1 MQITFDEDKKIFHL
15 SAGGTSYVVKAA
27 FGELLHLYWGKALSD
42 PDCSYLLRPAMR
54 AFSPDTHPDELGIS
68 LDILPLEYP
77 SSGTGDFR
85 QPAFIIETA
94 DGARLAELKY
104 SGHKI
109 LTGKPALDGLPST
122 YIELLYEADTLIVE
136 MRDDVIGLC
145 VELIYTAFRNFDAIA
160 RSARFINNSGSNIKI
175 LNAMSASVDF
185 MDANYDMLQLSGAWA
200 RERHVETKPLIPG
213 TQSIESRRG
222 ASSHQQNPFMAL
234 ISRGCTEFSGEAY
247 GFSLVYSGNFLASC
261 EVDQF
266 STARSAIGINPY
278 SFSWLLGP
286 GETFQTPEAVL
297 VYSGSGLSGMS
308 DTFHRLYRNNL
319 ARGVHRDEPRPVLI
333 NNWEATYFAFDEEK
347 LVEIAKSASLI
358 GVELFVLDDGWFGVR
373 NEDNCSLGDWVV
385 NTGKL
390 PGGIK
395 GIAEKVNA
403 LGMKF
408 GLWFEPEMIS
418 KDSDLYR
425 AHPDWCMHVEGRR
438 RTDSRNQL
446 VLDLS
451 RPEVCDFII
460 ESVTAV
466 LKSAPIA
473 YVKWDMNRSLLE
485 VASTSLSPERKQET
499 FHRYMLGLYHVLE
512 TITSA
517 FPEILFESCS
527 GGGGRFDPG
536 MLHYM
541 PQTWTS
547 DDTDAV
553 ERLKIQHGTS
563 MVYPAISIGS
573 HVSAVPNHQVHRS
586 TPLIA
591 RIHTAMAGNL
601 GLELDLSMLTQ
612 QETEM
617 LKTHIDLYK
626 NEVRDIV
633 QFGRMYRLISPFE
646 GNSTAWLFINEDKSK
661 VVLFFFRVLA
671 EAQEPFRT
679 IRLVGLDPEKTYK
692 EAIFGAR
699 YKGDTLMR
707 AGLPSPIFFGD
718 YGSALIRLEA
728 VS

>member
-1 MQITFDEDKKIFHL
+1 MQIQFDENKKIFHL
-15 SAGGTSYVVKAA
+15 RAGKTSYVMKAA
-27 FGELLHLYWGKALSD
+27 YGELLHLYWGRELSD

-54 AFSPDTHPDELGIS
+54 AFSPDTHPDELGVS
-68 LDILPLEYP
+68 LDILPFEYP

-85 QPAFIIETA
+85 QPAFSIETE

-104 SGHKI
+104 SDYKI
-109 LTGKPALDGLPST
+109 ITGKPAINGLPST
-122 YIELLYEADTLIVE
+122 YVELLYEADTLVVE
-136 MRDDVIGLC
+136 MKDELIGLT
-145 VELIYTAFRNFDAIA
+145 VELSYTAFRNFDAIA
-160 RSARFINNSGSNIKI
+160 RSVKFKNCSEKKIKI
-175 LNAMSASVDF
+175 LNAMSANVDF
-185 MDANYDMLQLSGAWA
+185 PDSDYDMLQLSGAWA
-200 RERHVETKPLIPG
+200 RERHIVARPLVPG

-234 ISRGCTEFSGEAY
+234 ISKGCTEFSGEAY
-247 GFSLVYSGNFLASC
+247 GFSLIYSGNFLASA

-266 STARSAIGINPY
+266 STTRAAIGINPY
-278 SFSWLLGP
+278 SFSWLLKP
-286 GETFQTPEAVL
+286 GETFQTPETVL

-308 DTFHRLYRNNL
+308 DTYHRLYRSNL
-319 ARGVHRDEPRPVLI
+319 ARGIHRDNPRPVLI
-333 NNWEATYFAFDEEK
+333 NNWEATYFDFNEEK
-347 LVEIAKSASLI
+347 LLEIAKAASEI

-373 NEDNCSLGDWVV
+373 NDDNCSLGDWVV
-385 NTGKL
+385 NTEKL

-395 GIAEKVNA
+395 GMAEKVNA
-403 LGMKF
+403 LGMRF

-425 AHPDWCMHVEGRR
+425 AHPDWCIHVEGRR

-451 RPEVCDFII
+451 RPEVCDYII
-460 ESVTAV
+460 ESVSAV

-473 YVKWDMNRSLLE
+473 YVKWDMNRSMQE
-485 VASTSLSPERKQET
+485 VASVSLPSERRQET
-499 FHRYMLGLYHVLE
+499 FHRYMLGLYGVLE
-512 TITSA
+512 KITSD

-563 MVYPAISIGS
+563 IVYPAVSMGA
-573 HVSAVPNHQVHRS
+573 HVSAIPNHQVHRA

-591 RIHTAMAGNL
+591 RIHTAMAGNF
-601 GLELDLSMLTQ
+601 GLELNLSKLSQ
-612 QETEM
+612 QETDM
-617 LKTHIDLYK
+617 LKTHIELYK
-626 NEVRDIV
+626 NEVRDVV
-633 QFGRMYRLISPFE
+633 QFGRMYRLKSPFE
-646 GNSTAWLFINEDKSK
+646 GNSTAWLFVSPDKSRAA
-661 VVLFFFRVLA
+661 LFFFRVLA

-679 IRLVGLDPEKTYK
+679 LKLAGLDPERTYK
-692 EAIFGAR
+692 VAVFNTL
-699 YKGDTLMR
+699 YKGDTLMN
-707 AGLPSPIFFGD
+707 AGLSSPIFLGD

-728 VS
+728 V

>member
-15 SAGGTSYVVKAA
+15 IAGGTSYVMKTDY
-27 FGELLHLYWGKALSD
+27 GELLHLYWGKALSD

-85 QPAFIIETA
+85 QPAFIVETA

-104 SGHKI
+104 SSHRI
-109 LTGKPALDGLPST
+109 LTGKPSLPGLPST
-122 YIELLYEADTLIVE
+122 YIELLYEADTLIIE
-136 MRDDVIGLC
+136 MRDDVIGLA
-145 VELIYTAFRNFDAIA
+145 VELTYTTFRNYDVIA
-160 RSARFINNSGSNIKI
+160 RSARFINNSGSDIKI

-185 MDANYDMLQLSGAWA
+185 MDSNYDMLQLSGAWA
-200 RERHVETKPLIPG
+200 RERHIEAKQLASG
-213 TQSIESRRG
+213 TQLIESRRG

-234 ISRGCTEFSGEAY
+234 IRKGCTEFTGETY
-247 GFSLVYSGNFLASC
+247 GFSLVYSGNFLASV

-266 STARSAIGINPY
+266 STTRAAIGINPY
-278 SFSWLLGP
+278 SFSWLLKP
-286 GETFQTPEAVL
+286 GEDFRTPEAVL
-297 VYSGSGLSGMS
+297 VYSDRGLSDMS
-308 DTFHRLYRNNL
+308 DTFHRLFRNNL
-319 ARGVHRDEPRPVLI
+319 ARGVHKDEPRPVLI

-347 LVEIAKSASLI
+347 LLEIAGAASTI

-373 NEDNCSLGDWVV
+373 NDDNCSLGDWVV
-385 NTGKL
+385 NIDKL

-395 GIAEKVNA
+395 GVAEKVNA

-425 AHPDWCMHVEGRR
+425 AHPDWCLHVESRR

-451 RPEVCDFII
+451 RPEVCDYII
-460 ESVTAV
+460 ESVSSV
-466 LKSAPIA
+466 IRSAPIA

-485 VASTSLSPERKQET
+485 VASISLSPQRKQET
-499 FHRYMLGLYHVLE
+499 FHRYMLGLYRVLE

-563 MVYPAISIGS
+563 IVYPVISMGA
-573 HVSAVPNHQVHRS
+573 HVSAVPNHQVHRT

-591 RIHTAMAGNL
+591 RLHTAMAGNL
-601 GLELDLSMLTQ
+601 GFELDLSKLSQ
-612 QETEM
+612 DETDI
-617 LKTHIDLYK
+617 LRTHIELYK
-626 NEVRDIV
+626 NEVRNIV
-633 QFGRMYRLISPFE
+633 QFGRMYRLLSPFE
-646 GNSTAWLFINEDKSK
+646 GNMTAWLFVNDDRSK
-661 VVLFFFRVLA
+661 AVLFFFRVLA

-679 IRLVGLDPEKTYK
+679 IRLAGLDPEKTYK
-692 EAIFGAR
+692 EALFGAR
-699 YKGDTLMR
+699 YKGDTLMK
-707 AGLPSPIFFGD
+707 AGLPSPIFLGD
-718 YGSALIRLEA
+718 YGSALIRFEA
-728 VS
+728 V

>member
-1 MQITFDEDKKIFHL
+1 MKDD
-15 SAGGTSYVVKAA
+15 
-27 FGELLHLYWGKALSD
+27 
-42 PDCSYLLRPAMR
+42 
-54 AFSPDTHPDELGIS
+54 
-68 LDILPLEYP
+68 
-77 SSGTGDFR
+77 
-85 QPAFIIETA
+85 
-94 DGARLAELKY
+94 
-104 SGHKI
+104 
-109 LTGKPALDGLPST
+109 LTGL
-122 YIELLYEADTLIVE
+122 V
-136 MRDDVIGLC
+136 
-145 VELIYTAFRNFDAIA
+145 VELTYTAFRNFDAIT
-160 RSARFINNSGSNIKI
+160 RSARFINKGDKKITI
-175 LNAMSASVDF
+175 LNAMSASIDF
-185 MDANYDMLQLSGAWA
+185 MDAGYDMLQLSGAWA
-200 RERHVETKPLIPG
+200 RERHIEKRPLAPG

-234 ISRGCTEFSGEAY
+234 ITPGCTEFTGEAY
-247 GFSLVYSGNFLASC
+247 GFSLVYSGNFLATC

-266 STARSAIGINPY
+266 STTRAAIGINPY
-278 SFSWLLGP
+278 CFSWLLEP
-286 GETFQTPEAVL
+286 GESFQTPEAVL
-297 VYSGSGLSGMS
+297 VYSAEGLSGMS
-308 DTFHRLYRNNL
+308 DTYHRLYRNNL
-319 ARGVHRDEPRPVLI
+319 ARGVHRDAPRPVLI

-347 LVEIAKSASLI
+347 LLEIAMAASAI

-373 NEDNCSLGDWVV
+373 NEDNCSLGDWIV
-385 NTGKL
+385 NADKL

-425 AHPDWCMHVEGRR
+425 AHPDWCLHVEGRR

-446 VLDLS
+446 VLDMS
-451 RPEVCDFII
+451 RPEVCDYII
-460 ESVTAV
+460 DSVSAV
-466 LKSAPIA
+466 LKSSPID

-485 VASTSLSPERKQET
+485 VASVSLPVGRRQET
-499 FHRYMLGLYHVLE
+499 FHRYVLGLYRVLE

-517 FPEILFESCS
+517 FPELLFESCS

-563 MVYPAISIGS
+563 IVYPAVSMGA
-573 HVSAVPNHQVHRS
+573 HVSAVPNHQVHRT

-591 RIHTAMAGNL
+591 RIHTAMAGNF
-601 GLELDLSMLTQ
+601 GLELDLSKLTQ
-612 QETEM
+612 QETDM

-626 NEVRDIV
+626 NEVRDVI
-633 QFGRMYRLISPFE
+633 QFGRMYRLKSPFE
-646 GNSTAWLFINEDKSK
+646 DGATAWQFVSPDKSRAI
-661 VVLFFFRVLA
+661 LFFFRVLA

-692 EAIFGAR
+692 EAVFGAR
-699 YKGDTLMR
+699 YKGDMLMN
-707 AGLPSPIFFGD
+707 AGLSSPIFLGD
-718 YGSALIRLEA
+718 YGSALIRFVA
-728 VS
+728 V